1 MNQGRPAYLEKQ
13 LGKRSRRESWKLIH
27 RSVFGQDDPHATD
40 RVLAKT
46 EGKGRMEVYSVYPG
60 IDVSYT
66 AFLSAEAT
74 FHHAASPAIVEL
86 FYCHS
91 GRVGWNMREGTA
103 VYLGAGD
110 LTVHSAACCADSAMM
125 FPLGY
130 AEGIAIS
137 IRLASALRTMNP
149 PSCGEVGREREKI
162 GKASLCCG
170 KPVILSSCPD
180 LERIFAP
187 LYAASPA
194 RRSLYL
200 PLKIQ
205 ELLLFLLDFQPE
217 QNALAQYCSQQTEQI
232 KRVHQQLTDH
242 LDQRFTIGSAL
253 QAVSDEYRHAQESV
267 QGGLWSA
274 NRHIHEGIPH
284 SSGHEAA
291 QGNRRPHR
299 RDRISGRV
307 WYAREVFPKHSRTLR
322 RCCPRPIGKRTFPPT
337 GLPRPGPRDWLMGQQ
352 GPVSERRGQVA
363 GHRPRFLL
371 PPFFPGMVLPARR
384 SPPARPAVF
393 CHCRGAVSL
402 ETAPQAADKVRGA
415 GGSGP
420 WPGVWGRA
428 PKPYA
433 AAFLAE
439 TLRAPERRK
448 KRGSVS
454 PKSGVFQLVWGCF
467 SRNSPLFRALRLC
480 PGPDFDLLRG

>member
-1 MNQGRPAYLEKQ
+1 MNQGRPAYLENQ
-13 LGKRSRRESWKLIH
+13 LQKIPAGELEVIH
-27 RSVFGQDDPHATD
+27 RSVFGQDHPHVTD

-137 IRLASALRTMNP
+137 IRLASLSDNESAILR
-149 PSCGEVGREREKI
+149 EVGREREKI
-162 GKASLCCG
+162 QSVFCCG

-217 QNALAQYCSQQTEQI
+217 QNALTQYCSQQTEQI
-232 KRVHQQLTDH
+232 RRVHQQLTEH
-242 LDQRFTIGSAL
+242 LDQRFTIEAL
-253 QAVSDEYRHAQESV
+253 SKQYLMNTATLKKVFKAVYGLPIATYMKEYRIRQAMKLLRETDAPIAEIASQVGYGTQGKFSEAFKDVAQMLPTTYRKAHV
-267 QGGLWSA
+267 
-274 NRHIHEGIPH
+274 
-284 SSGHEAA
+284 SS
-291 QGNRRPHR
+291 
-299 RDRISGRV
+299 DR
-307 WYAREVFPKHSRTLR
+307 A
-322 RCCPRPIGKRTFPPT
+322 
-337 GLPRPGPRDWLMGQQ
+337 
-352 GPVSERRGQVA
+352 SE
-363 GHRPRFLL
+363 
-371 PPFFPGMVLPARR
+371 
-384 SPPARPAVF
+384 ARP
-393 CHCRGAVSL
+393 
-402 ETAPQAADKVRGA
+402 
-415 GGSGP
+415 
-420 WPGVWGRA
+420 
-428 PKPYA
+428 
-433 AAFLAE
+433 
-439 TLRAPERRK
+439 
-448 KRGSVS
+448 
-454 PKSGVFQLVWGCF
+454 
-467 SRNSPLFRALRLC
+467 
-480 PGPDFDLLRG
+480 

>member
-1 MNQGRPAYLEKQ
+1 MP
-13 LGKRSRRESWKLIH
+13 
-27 RSVFGQDDPHATD
+27 
-40 RVLAKT
+40 
-46 EGKGRMEVYSVYPG
+46 
-60 IDVSYT
+60 
-66 AFLSAEAT
+66 
-74 FHHAASPAIVEL
+74 SPDILEL

-137 IRLASALRTMNP
+137 IRLASLSDNESAILR
-149 PSCGEVGREREKI
+149 EVGREREKI
-162 GKASLCCG
+162 QSVFCCG

-217 QNALAQYCSQQTEQI
+217 QNALTQYCSQQMEQI
-232 KRVHQQLTDH
+232 KRVHQQLTEH
-242 LDQRFTIGSAL
+242 LDQRFTIEAL
-253 QAVSDEYRHAQESV
+253 SKQYLMNTATLKKVFKAVYGLPIATYMKEYRIRQAMKLLRETDAPIAEIASQV
-267 QGGLWSA
+267 GYGTQGS
-274 NRHIHEGIPH
+274 
-284 SSGHEAA
+284 
-291 QGNRRPHR
+291 
-299 RDRISGRV
+299 
-307 WYAREVFPKHSRTLR
+307 FPKHSRTLR

-352 GPVSERRGQVA
+352 GPVSERRGQEA

-371 PPFFPGMVLPARR
+371 PPFFPGWFSRPMIPL
-384 SPPARPAVF
+384 PARPAVF
-393 CHCRGAVSL
+393 CIA
-402 ETAPQAADKVRGA
+402 K
-415 GGSGP
+415 
-420 WPGVWGRA
+420 
-428 PKPYA
+428 
-433 AAFLAE
+433 
-439 TLRAPERRK
+439 
-448 KRGSVS
+448 
-454 PKSGVFQLVWGCF
+454 GCF
-467 SRNSPLFRALRLC
+467 SRNSPSELLTSGMGQGIIPLPGFRAEPQIAYAAAFLASVASA
-480 PGPDFDLLRG
+480 